1 MLRGIHKASSTWLGK
16 AIMAVIMGFLVISF
30 AIWGIG
36 DIFRG
41 VGRNAVA
48 DIGSSEISIE
58 QFRQYYNDRL
68 QQLSRQTG
76 RPISP
81 DQARALGLDR
91 QILGQMIAETTL
103 DEQAHKLRLG
113 LSDAE
118 IASRITSDPA
128 FKGLNG
134 QFDRTRFEQLIRN
147 AGYTEARFVDEQRR
161 VMLRREIAQTVSG
174 ELKAPAAML
183 QAINQFQNERR
194 DIDFLA
200 LGPAQAGNI
209 PAPTPEQL
217 SKYFEERKVLFRAPE
232 YRKLTL
238 LPLSPAE
245 LAKPNQVSDADAK
258 AYYEQHKDRYGTPEK
273 RELRQIVFQKPED
286 AAAARERIAKSANL
300 GATFD
305 DIAKE
310 RGLKA
315 SDTDLGLVTKVQV
328 IDPAVAAAAFALP
341 VNQIS
346 EPVKGRFGTVLVMVT
361 KIDPGQ
367 QKSFEEVAPAIKR
380 EIAESRA
387 RNEIGGLRD
396 KVEDERAGG
405 ATLSETAKKLG
416 LKTIVIDAVDRS
428 GRGPDGKPVAA
439 LPKAPNVIN
448 PAFASDVG
456 VDNEALQMPDGGYLY
471 FDVNGITPSHD
482 RSLDEVKDQVA
493 ARWRDDEIAKRLKA
507 KADDLLGKLKAG
519 TALAQLATDNG
530 LKVEKAADLQRGR
543 PADKAPAKLVEA
555 AFRTAKGAAAT
566 AEGSSETQQF
576 VFRVTEVTIPA
587 FDAKSAQAK
596 ALENQLQNSY
606 ADDIIGE
613 YIARLESDYGVKIN
627 EAALNQVVGGSAQ

>member
-1 MLRGIHKASSTWLGK
+1 MLRGIHKATSTWVGK
-16 AIMAVIMGFLVISF
+16 AIMAVIMGFLVVSF

-41 VGRNAVA
+41 VGRNTVA

-58 QFRQYYNDRL
+58 QFRQYYNDRI
-68 QQLSRQTG
+68 QQLSRQAG
-76 RPISP
+76 RPITP

-118 IASRITSDPA
+118 IAKRITTDPA
-128 FKGLNG
+128 FQGVNG
-134 QFDRTRFEQLIRN
+134 QFDRDRFEQLIRN

-161 VMLRREIAQTVSG
+161 VSLRREIAQTVSG
-174 ELKAPAAML
+174 EMTVPAAML

-194 DIDFLA
+194 DIEFLA
-200 LGPAQAGNI
+200 LGPAQAGDI

-217 SKYFEERKVLFRAPE
+217 SKYFDERKVLFRAPE

-238 LPLSPAE
+238 LELSPAE
-245 LAKPNQVSDADAK
+245 LAKPEDVSDADAK
-258 AYYEQHKDRYGTPEK
+258 AYYEQHKDKYGTPEK

-286 AAAARERIAKSANL
+286 AAAARERIVK

-305 DIAKE
+305 EIAKE
-310 RGLKA
+310 RGLTA
-315 SDTDLGLVTKVQV
+315 SDTDLGLVTKAQV

-346 EPVKGRFGTVLVMVT
+346 EPVKGRFGTVLIMAT
-361 KIDPGQ
+361 KIEPGQ
-367 QKSFEEVAPAIKR
+367 EKSYEEMAPTIKR

-387 RNEIGGLRD
+387 RNKIGTLRD

-405 ATLSETAKKLG
+405 ATLTETAKKLG
-416 LKTIVIDAVDRS
+416 LKAIVIDAVDRS
-428 GRGPDGKPVAA
+428 GRAPDGKPVAA
-439 LPKAPNVIN
+439 LPRSPNVIN

-482 RSLDEVKDQVA
+482 RPLDDVKDKVE

-507 KADDLLGKLKAG
+507 KAEDILGKLKAG

-530 LKVEKAADLQRGR
+530 VKLEKAADLQRGR
-543 PADKAPAKLVEA
+543 PASNAPAKLVDA
-555 AFRTAKGAAAT
+555 VFRTAKGAAGT
-566 AEGSSETQQF
+566 AEGASETQQY
-576 VFRVTEVTIPA
+576 VFQVTEVTIPS
-587 FDAKSAQAK
+587 FDANSAQSK
-596 ALENQLQNSY
+596 ALERQLKNSY
-606 ADDIIGE
+606 ADDLIGE
-613 YIARLESDYGVKIN
+613 YIARLESEYGVKIN
-627 EAALNQVVGGSAQ
+627 QTALNQVVGGSNQ

>member
-1 MLRGIHKASSTWLGK
+1 MLRGIHKATSTWLGK

-48 DIGSSEISIE
+48 DVGSSEISIE

-68 QQLSRQTG
+68 QQISRQAG

-118 IASRITSDPA
+118 IANKITSDPT

-134 QFDRTRFEQLIRN
+134 QFDRNRFEQIIRN

-161 VMLRREIAQTVSG
+161 VTLRRQIAQTVAG
-174 ELKAPAAML
+174 ELKVPTAAL

-194 DIDFLA
+194 DIAFVA
-200 LGPAQAGNI
+200 LGPAQAGDI

-217 SKYFEERKVLFRAPE
+217 SKYFDERKVLFRAPE

-238 LPLSPAE
+238 LALSPAE
-245 LAKPNQVSDADAK
+245 LAKPDEVSDADAK
-258 AYYEQHKDRYGTPEK
+258 AYYEQHKDKYGRPEK
-273 RELRQIVFQKPED
+273 RELRQMVFQKEED
-286 AAAARERIAKSANL
+286 AAAARERITK
-300 GATFD
+300 GATFE

-315 SDTDLGLVTKVQV
+315 SDTDLGLVTKSQV

-341 VNQIS
+341 VNDVS
-346 EPVKGRFGTVLVMVT
+346 EPVKGRFGTVLVMAT
-361 KIDPGQ
+361 KIEPGQ
-367 QKSFEEVAPAIKR
+367 QTSYEEVAPAIKR
-380 EIAESRA
+380 ESAESRA
-387 RNEIGGLRD
+387 RGKIGDLRD
-396 KVEDERAGG
+396 KVEDERAAG
-405 ATLSETAKKLG
+405 ATLAETAKKLG
-416 LKTIVIDAVDRS
+416 LKATVIDAVDRS
-428 GRGPDGKPVAA
+428 GRGPDGTPVAA
-439 LPKAPNVIN
+439 LPRAPNVIN
-448 PAFASDVG
+448 PAFASDIG

-471 FDVNGITPSHD
+471 FDVNGITPSRD
-482 RSLDEVKDQVA
+482 RNLDEVKDEVA
-493 ARWRDDEIAKRLKA
+493 TRWRDDEIAKRLKA
-507 KADDLLGKLKAG
+507 KVEDLLGKLKAG
-519 TALAQLATDNG
+519 SALEQIASDNG
-530 LKVEKAADLQRGR
+530 LKVETAADLQRGR
-543 PADKAPAKLVEA
+543 PLANVPAKLNEA
-555 AFRTAKGAAAT
+555 AFRTAKGAAGS
-566 AEGSSETQQF
+566 AEGDNETRQF
-576 VFRVTEVTIPA
+576 VFRVNEVTIPA

-596 ALENQLQNSY
+596 ALENQLRNSY
-606 ADDIIGE
+606 ADDITGE
-613 YIARLESDYGVKIN
+613 YIARLENDYGVKIN
-627 EAALNQVVGGSAQ
+627 EAALNQVVGGSNQ

>member
-1 MLRGIHKASSTWLGK
+1 MLRGIHKASSTWVGK
-16 AIMAVIMGFLVISF
+16 AVMAVIMGFLVVSF

-41 VGRNAVA
+41 VGSNTVA
-48 DIGSSEISIE
+48 DVGSAEISIE
-58 QFRQYYNDRL
+58 QFRQYYNERL
-68 QQLSRQTG
+68 QQLSRQAG

-118 IASRITSDPA
+118 IAKRITGDPA
-128 FKGLNG
+128 FQGASG
-134 QFDRTRFEQLIRN
+134 QFDRDRFEQLIRN

-161 VMLRREIAQTVSG
+161 VSLRRQIAQTVSG
-174 ELKAPAAML
+174 DVKVPATIL

-194 DIDFLA
+194 DIEFLA
-200 LGPAQAGNI
+200 LGPAQAGDI

-217 SKYFEERKVLFRAPE
+217 SKYFDERKVLFRAPE

-238 LPLSPAE
+238 LELSPAE
-245 LAKPNQVSDADAK
+245 LAKPDEVSEADAK
-258 AYYEQHKDRYGTPEK
+258 AYYAQHNDKYGTPEK

-286 AAAARERIAKSANL
+286 ATAARERIVK
-300 GATFD
+300 GASFD
-305 DIAKE
+305 ELAKE
-310 RGLKA
+310 RGLTA
-315 SDTDLGLVTKVQV
+315 SDTDLGLVTKAQV

-341 VNQIS
+341 LNQIS
-346 EPVKGRFGTVLVMVT
+346 EPVKGRFGTVLVMAT
-361 KIDPGQ
+361 KVEPGQ
-367 QKSFEEVAPAIKR
+367 EKTYEEMAPAIKR

-387 RNEIGGLRD
+387 RDKIAGLRD

-405 ATLSETAKKLG
+405 ATLAETAKKFG
-416 LKTIVIDAVDRS
+416 LKAIVIDAVDRS
-428 GRGPDGKPVAA
+428 GRGPDGKPIAA
-439 LPKAPNVIN
+439 LPRSPNVIN

-471 FDVNGITPSHD
+471 FDVNGVTPARD
-482 RSLDEVKDQVA
+482 RPLDEVKDKVE

-507 KADDLLGKLKAG
+507 KAEDILGKLKAG
-519 TALAQLATDNG
+519 TPLTQLAADNG
-530 LKVEKAADLQRGR
+530 VKVEKATDLQRGR
-543 PADKAPAKLVEA
+543 PAPNAPAKLVEA
-555 AFRTAKGAAAT
+555 AFKTAKGAAGT
-566 AEGSSETQQF
+566 AEGTDETQQF
-576 VFRVTEVTIPA
+576 VFQVTEVTIPS
-587 FDAKSAQAK
+587 FDANSVQSKG
-596 ALENQLQNSY
+596 LENQLKNAY

-613 YIARLESDYGVKIN
+613 YIGRLESDYGVKIN
-627 EAALNQVVGGSAQ
+627 QTAVNQVVGGSSQ